1 MVELPLHLAVEVVL
15 VHVRE
20 KHEVDRRQRRVGS
33 AGCRHTVPKVEVVSP
48 VQEVR
53 IGQNR
58 KSGVARDYCRVA
70 DEENRSLRAVG
81 RSNISAEQNQFI
93 NPFISYLPF
102 LRE

>member
-1 MVELPLHLAVEVVL
+1 
-15 VHVRE
+15 VRE
-20 KHEVDRRQRRVGS
+20 KHEVDRRQRLQLERRVGS
-33 AGCRHTVPKVEVVSP
+33 ASCRHTVPEVDVVSP
-48 VQEVR
+48 VQVVR

-58 KSGVARDYCRVA
+58 KSGVAQDYGRVA
-70 DEENRSLRAVG
+70 DEENGSLRAVG